1 MIRFKITNMKTKAA
15 NTVSDVESVYD
26 HVEKITGD
34 ELTAIEVSS
43 WAYLASVSDC
53 YERVT
58 FTVEVI
64 ED

>member
-15 NTVSDVESVYD
+15 YTVSDIESVYD

-34 ELTAIEVSS
+34 VLTAIEVSS
-43 WAYLASVSDC
+43 WAELACVGDC
-53 YERVT
+53 YERDT
-58 FTVEVI
+58 FIVEVI